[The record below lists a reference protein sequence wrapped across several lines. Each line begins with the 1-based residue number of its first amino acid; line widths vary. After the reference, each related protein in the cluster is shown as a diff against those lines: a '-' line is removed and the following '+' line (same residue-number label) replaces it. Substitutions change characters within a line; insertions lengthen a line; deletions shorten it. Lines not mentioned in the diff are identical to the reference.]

1 MVEKQGAFED
11 LDTFV
16 ADIGNAYRNEMFSD
30 VTFILSDGVAIPT
43 NRLMLAIRSQYF
55 ATMFRE
61 NNSEEIFLECD
72 SKIFQ
77 LLLDYIW
84 QGKVTFS
91 NLELHQILELLEN
104 ACLMNLERLVENI
117 QNYVSHLLDS
127 VELELEES
135 WTLLDFCANSSRFEE
150 LLNSVLKFIDLNFK
164 MLTIFS
170 SKKNF
175 LKLSADAIF
184 TLLENKNRT
193 LPEVDIFNLLALW
206 LENQPWPVE
215 SCTKTALL
223 GLVDLVAIS
232 QEHLI
237 SVVRRSGLYE
247 DTDICDVLEK
257 QLNIFE
263 EEKDEEEKGNRGIEE
278 ESRRLHIETLEE
290 VEIAYE
296 LKDEEEE
303 IAGKRE
309 PSLLGSENT
318 IMGWL
323 RRRVSDS
330 SYNGI

>member
-55 ATMFRE
+55 ATMFRQ

-72 SKIFQ
+72 SKIFH

-104 ACLMNLERLVENI
+104 ACLMNLKRLVENI

-127 VELELEES
+127 GELELEES

-150 LLNSVLKFIDLNFK
+150 LLNSVLKFIDSNFQ

-170 SKKNF
+170 SKENF

-184 TLLENKNRT
+184 TLLEHKN
-193 LPEVDIFNLLALW
+193 
-206 LENQPWPVE
+206 
-215 SCTKTALL
+215 
-223 GLVDLVAIS
+223 
-232 QEHLI
+232 
-237 SVVRRSGLYE
+237 
-247 DTDICDVLEK
+247 
-257 QLNIFE
+257 
-263 EEKDEEEKGNRGIEE
+263 
-278 ESRRLHIETLEE
+278 
-290 VEIAYE
+290 
-296 LKDEEEE
+296 
-303 IAGKRE
+303 
-309 PSLLGSENT
+309 
-318 IMGWL
+318 
-323 RRRVSDS
+323 
-330 SYNGI
+330 